1 MTMILHISDG
11 GKGGVGK
18 STTANALVNYLSSQG
33 GKVLIIE
40 TDTQN
45 PDVIRCTANSK
56 RKIAGLYADL
66 RTEDGWNDLL
76 ELIEANAGKIDHAV
90 MSLPGADLN
99 TAKYVPLTQEVCQA
113 CGVDIFHYF
122 TINRQLDSLNLLAKS
137 VNDGFASIATRRAV
151 VMNGLNGERSK
162 FERWDESDVKAESN
176 AVEIYLP
183 ELYWKTQDAFAQAGT
198 TYGEFADSAKSPLL
212 KSRVSQWTTAVNAE
226 FAKMTEELAEMQE

>member
-1 MTMILHISDG
+1 MTMTLHISDG

-18 STTANALVNYLSSQG
+18 STTANALVNYLSGQG

-45 PDVIRCTANSK
+45 PDVIRCTTNSK

-76 ELIEANAGKIDHAV
+76 ELIESYAGKIDHAV

-99 TAKYVPLTQEVCQA
+99 TAKYVPLTREVCQGS
-113 CGVDIFHYF
+113 GVDIFHYF

-137 VNDGFASIATRRAV
+137 IKDGFASIATRRAV

-162 FERWDESDVKAESN
+162 FERWDESDVKEESN

-198 TYGEFADSAKSPLL
+198 TYDEFAASAKTTLL
-212 KSRVSQWTTAVNAE
+212 QSRVSQWTKAVNLE
-226 FAKMTEELAEMQE
+226 FAKMTTEAEEQA